1 MSAVAERLRQGLFDE
16 HPADAL
22 LDDLQ
27 ILHDRHYVPGA
38 EI

>member
-1 MSAVAERLRQGLFDE
+1 MSAVAERLRQGTLDE

-22 LDDLQ
+22 PDDLQ
-27 ILHDRHYVPGA
+27 ILHDRHHVPGV